1 MVEIVKFV
9 YVIIIFISL
18 FLGANVEGRIKCKE
32 DSGCQNELCEFP
44 LIPVCLKPYFLFLS
58 TKDGFCHCN

>member
-32 DSGCQNELCEFP
+32 DSGCQNELY
-44 LIPVCLKPYFLFLS
+44 LSLLKSNFNSINKSKSMMP
-58 TKDGFCHCN
+58 

>member
-18 FLGANVEGRIKCKE
+18 FFVAKNVEGKPFFVLL
-32 DSGCQNELCEFP
+32 QFP
-44 LIPVCLKPYFLFLS
+44 
-58 TKDGFCHCN
+58 